1 MSTNDELL
9 KHVLAEH
16 LADLESVMEYLPDVE
31 EDGFTTSEIGI
42 SVGFILLIAGF
53 ILGLIRLIA
62 LNGETNQTDFNNNLE
77 QLYLG
82 YLIMF
87 VGILITTVIG
97 FGGMFK
103 RTISSMALLILNC
116 FLFSFIF
123 SDLIRE

>member
-1 MSTNDELL
+1 MSDEETSNDDFPHF
-9 KHVLAEH
+9 KGK
-16 LADLESVMEYLPDVE
+16 PDVE

-42 SVGFILLIAGF
+42 SIGFILLIAGF
-53 ILGLIRLIA
+53 ILGLIRLMA
-62 LNGETNQTDFNNNLE
+62 LNGETNQADFNNNLE

-103 RTISSMALLILNC
+103 RTISS
-116 FLFSFIF
+116 FTS
-123 SDLIRE
+123 SQD

>member
-1 MSTNDELL
+1 MSDEETGNDNFPDF
-9 KHVLAEH
+9 KRK
-16 LADLESVMEYLPDVE
+16 PDVE

-42 SVGFILLIAGF
+42 SIGFILLIAGF
-53 ILGLIRLIA
+53 ILGLIRLMA
-62 LNGETNQTDFNNNLE
+62 LNGETNQADFNNNLE

-103 RTISSMALLILNC
+103 RTISS
-116 FLFSFIF
+116 FTS
-123 SDLIRE
+123 SQD

>member
-1 MSTNDELL
+1 MSDKETGNDNFPDF
-9 KHVLAEH
+9 KGK
-16 LADLESVMEYLPDVE
+16 PDVE

-42 SVGFILLIAGF
+42 SIGFILLIAGF
-53 ILGLIRLIA
+53 ILGLIRLMA

-103 RTISSMALLILNC
+103 RTISS
-116 FLFSFIF
+116 FTS
-123 SDLIRE
+123 SQE

>member
-1 MSTNDELL
+1 M
-9 KHVLAEH
+9 
-16 LADLESVMEYLPDVE
+16 E

-42 SVGFILLIAGF
+42 SIGFILLIAGF
-53 ILGLIRLIA
+53 ILGLIRLMA
-62 LNGETNQTDFNNNLE
+62 LNGETNQADFNNNLE

-103 RTISSMALLILNC
+103 RTISS
-116 FLFSFIF
+116 FTS
-123 SDLIRE
+123 SQD

>member
-1 MSTNDELL
+1 MSDEETSSNNFPDF
-9 KHVLAEH
+9 KGK
-16 LADLESVMEYLPDVE
+16 PDVE

-42 SVGFILLIAGF
+42 SIGFILLIAGF
-53 ILGLIRLIA
+53 ILGLIRLMA

-103 RTISSMALLILNC
+103 RTISS
-116 FLFSFIF
+116 FTS
-123 SDLIRE
+123 SQE

>member
-1 MSTNDELL
+1 MSDEETSNDDFTDF
-9 KHVLAEH
+9 KGK
-16 LADLESVMEYLPDVE
+16 PDVE

-42 SVGFILLIAGF
+42 SIGFILLIAGF
-53 ILGLIRLIA
+53 ILGLIRLMA
-62 LNGETNQTDFNNNLE
+62 LNGETNQADFNNNLE

-103 RTISSMALLILNC
+103 RTISS
-116 FLFSFIF
+116 FTS
-123 SDLIRE
+123 SQD

>member
-1 MSTNDELL
+1 MSDEETSSDNFPDF
-9 KHVLAEH
+9 KGK
-16 LADLESVMEYLPDVE
+16 PDVE

-42 SVGFILLIAGF
+42 SIGFILLIAGF
-53 ILGLIRLIA
+53 ILGLIRLMA

-103 RTISSMALLILNC
+103 RTISS
-116 FLFSFIF
+116 FTTSQ
-123 SDLIRE
+123 E

>member
-1 MSTNDELL
+1 MSDEETGNDEFPDF
-9 KHVLAEH
+9 KGK
-16 LADLESVMEYLPDVE
+16 PDVE

-42 SVGFILLIAGF
+42 SIGFILLIAGF
-53 ILGLIRLIA
+53 ILGLIRLMA
-62 LNGETNQTDFNNNLE
+62 LNGETNQADFNNNLE

-103 RTISSMALLILNC
+103 RTISS
-116 FLFSFIF
+116 FTS
-123 SDLIRE
+123 SQD

>member
-1 MSTNDELL
+1 MSDEEASNDDFPVF
-9 KHVLAEH
+9 KGK
-16 LADLESVMEYLPDVE
+16 PDVE

-42 SVGFILLIAGF
+42 SIGFILLIAGF
-53 ILGLIRLIA
+53 ILGLIRLMA
-62 LNGETNQTDFNNNLE
+62 LNGETNQADFNNNLE

-103 RTISSMALLILNC
+103 RTISS
-116 FLFSFIF
+116 FTS
-123 SDLIRE
+123 SQD